1 MSSMGIPGGEED
13 SLEVAAKEDRAKLG
27 AALIVRAFRDYVQ
40 TRHGQPDPRCIAA
53 RRFLHP
59 AGRRCHARWRVG
71 VVNEPQN
78 ESSWGDVVKLGRR

>member
-1 MSSMGIPGGEED
+1 MSSMGILGGEED

-59 AGRRCHARWRVG
+59 AGRRCEVFMLAG
-71 VVNEPQN
+71 A
-78 ESSWGDVVKLGRR
+78 LA